1 MSQIERAQNEE
12 IEYYQSFSIEKVFEQ
27 IGKSSSGG
35 FLVSFF
41 KEKTDSLY
49 LETRTFENRENG
61 KIFLGKKILGNC
73 KERISIDHRPLIT
86 LNFLPETGDVF
97 VNFFRRADGWKPDLI
112 FLANI
117 KDDQGIYY
125 KFLKSF
131 KGDSTSYTSW
141 LKNIVLTLEKEGH
154 IMKLDDQS
162 APGGEK

>member
-1 MSQIERAQNEE
+1 MSQIERVQNEE

-61 KIFLGKKILGNC
+61 KIFSGKKILGNC

-112 FLANI
+112 FLTNI
-117 KDDQGIYY
+117 KNDQGIYY
-125 KFLKSF
+125 KFLRSF
-131 KGDSTSYTSW
+131 NNDSASYASW
-141 LKNIVLTLEKEGH
+141 LNNIVLTLEKEGH
-154 IMKLDDQS
+154 ILKLDSQS
-162 APGGEK
+162 V